1 VLVRIAILY
10 TDDRALARGRPV
22 DALAVRE
29 ALEAAECVAAA
40 CRERGWQ
47 GVLVP
52 APSGPAEM
60 LAALRR
66 SRADLVFHL
75 VESVHGEARFEAA
88 VAWLL
93 EWAGVPYTGTP
104 PVALSLALEKPLAR
118 AMLAQH
124 RIRVP
129 AGRVLERGDEPLGDL
144 RPPWIV
150 KPTREDASH
159 GIDLASVVG
168 TPAAVEARARRVI
181 AQYGQPALVEE
192 FVDGREFNVGILGN
206 EGALEV
212 LPLAEIDFTGFP
224 RGKPRV
230 VTFRAKWVES
240 SRECR
245 GTEVV
250 AARDLSPE
258 QAAAI
263 SETAL
268 AAYRAIGLRDYGRVD
283 VRLAQDGLPV
293 VIDVNPNPD
302 LAPTCGL
309 ASAAAR
315 GGLSYADLISRI
327 VQSALARTRR
337 PAPAVAR

>member
-1 VLVRIAILY
+1 VLVRIAVLY
-10 TDDRALARGRPV
+10 TDDRALARGREV

-40 CRERGWQ
+40 LKERGFE

-52 APSGPAEM
+52 APSGPAEL

-66 SRADLVFHL
+66 ARADLVFHL

-93 EWAGVPYTGTP
+93 EWARIPYTGTP

-118 AMLAQH
+118 SVLAQH
-124 RIRVP
+124 GVPVP
-129 AGRVLERGDEPLGDL
+129 AGRVLDRGDEPLGDL

-159 GIDLASVVG
+159 GIDLGSVVD
-168 TPAAVEARARRVI
+168 TPAAARARARRVI
-181 AQYGQPALVEE
+181 EHYGQPALVEE
-192 FVDGREFNVGILGN
+192 FVDGREFNVGILENDG
-206 EGALEV
+206 ELEV

-230 VTFRAKWVES
+230 VTFKAKWVES
-240 SRECR
+240 SRECK

-250 AARDLSPE
+250 AARELSPE
-258 QAAAI
+258 QQTAI
-263 SETAL
+263 RETAV

-283 VRLAQDGLPV
+283 VRLSDDGRPF

-302 LAPTCGL
+302 LAPECGL
-309 ASAAAR
+309 ARAAAR
-315 GGLSYADLISRI
+315 GGLSYADLIERI
-327 VQSALARTRR
+327 LASALVRSRG
-337 PAPAVAR
+337 PASAVAR

>member
-1 VLVRIAILY
+1 MRIAILY
-10 TDDRALARGRPV
+10 TDDRALARGRAV

-40 CRERGWQ
+40 CAERGWQ

-52 APSGPAEM
+52 APSGPTEL

-66 SRADLVFHL
+66 ARADLVFHL

-93 EWAGVPYTGTP
+93 EWARIPYTGTP

-124 RIRVP
+124 GVLVP
-129 AGRVLERGDEPLGDL
+129 AGRVLEHGDEPLGDL

-159 GIDLASVVG
+159 GIDLASVVQ
-168 TPAAVEARARRVI
+168 TPAAVRARARRVI
-181 AQYGQPALVEE
+181 EHYGQPALVEE

-206 EGALEV
+206 DGELEV

-224 RGKPRV
+224 RGKPHV

-240 SRECR
+240 SRECK

-250 AARDLSPE
+250 AAHELSE
-258 QAAAI
+258 AHAKAI
-263 SETAL
+263 CETAL

-283 VRLAQDGLPV
+283 VRLADDGRPY

-309 ASAAAR
+309 ARAAAR
-315 GGLSYADLISRI
+315 GGLSYADLFERI
-327 VQSALARTRR
+327 VGSALARTRA
-337 PAPAVAR
+337 PAPALAR

>member
-40 CRERGWQ
+40 CRERGFE

-52 APSGPAEM
+52 APSGPTEL
-60 LAALRR
+60 LAKLRR
-66 SRADLVFHL
+66 ARADLVFHL

-93 EWAGVPYTGTP
+93 EWARIPYTGTP

-118 AMLAQH
+118 AVLAQH
-124 RIRVP
+124 GVP
-129 AGRVLERGDEPLGDL
+129 VPPGRVLALGDEPLGDL

-159 GIDLASVVG
+159 GIDLGSVVD
-168 TPAAVEARARRVI
+168 TPAAVHARARRVI
-181 AQYGQPALVEE
+181 ARYGQPALVEE
-192 FVDGREFNVGILGN
+192 FVDGREFNVGILEN
-206 EGALEV
+206 DGALEV

-230 VTFRAKWVES
+230 VTFRAKWVET
-240 SRECR
+240 SRECK

-250 AARDLSPE
+250 AARDLGSE
-258 QAAAI
+258 QQAAI
-263 SETAL
+263 STTAV
-268 AAYRAIGLRDYGRVD
+268 AAYRALGLRDYGRVD
-283 VRLAQDGLPV
+283 VRLSNDGRPY

-309 ASAAAR
+309 ARAAAR
-315 GGLSYADLISRI
+315 GGLSYADLVCRI
-327 VQSALARTRR
+327 IESALARTRGA
-337 PAPAVAR
+337 APAVAR

>member
-1 VLVRIAILY
+1 VVVRIAILY
-10 TDDRALARGRPV
+10 TDDRALARGRAV

-40 CRERGWQ
+40 CRERGFE

-52 APSGPAEM
+52 APSGPTEL
-60 LAALRR
+60 LAKLRR

-93 EWAGVPYTGTP
+93 EWARIPYTGTP

-124 RIRVP
+124 GVRVP
-129 AGRVLERGDEPLGDL
+129 EGRVLEQGDEPLGDL

-159 GIDLASVVG
+159 GIDLSSVVH
-168 TPAAVEARARRVI
+168 TPDAVRERARRVI
-181 AQYGQPALVEE
+181 QRYGQPALVEE
-192 FVDGREFNVGILGN
+192 FVDGREFNVGILEN
-206 EGALEV
+206 DGALEV

-240 SRECR
+240 SRECK

-250 AARDLSPE
+250 AARDLSAE
-258 QAAAI
+258 HHAAI
-263 SETAL
+263 CQTAVT
-268 AAYRAIGLRDYGRVD
+268 AYRAIGLRDYGRVD
-283 VRLAQDGLPV
+283 LRLSDDGRPF

-302 LAPTCGL
+302 LAPECGL
-309 ASAAAR
+309 ARAAAR
-315 GGLSYADLISRI
+315 GGLAYADLIERI
-327 VQSALARTRR
+327 LTSALARARG
-337 PAPAVAR
+337 PAPALAR